1 MQIYE
6 SLCVCAIIAG
16 ASGAIG
22 RACARLEISPFALAF
37 SGALL
42 LMLSRFSFAPLAEF
56 RCNTGTLVFPV
67 YFLIQMVE
75 QRGLNV
81 RAAAT
86 WRAFFAASTLPVVW
100 MLVSALAELWR
111 LDYASVNLA
120 QRAGDS
126 LRNNFRKHAAA
137 CSIARET
144 KNCLI
149 ATCSAVVENTHFG
162 IKLKSQTIS
171 GPHAKVKGFGSVSAS
186 LYIS

>member
-86 WRAFFAASTLPVVW
+86 WRAFFAASGCMDACERTCR
-100 MLVSALAELWR
+100 ALAIGLCI
-111 LDYASVNLA
+111 
-120 QRAGDS
+120 
-126 LRNNFRKHAAA
+126 RK
-137 CSIARET
+137 S
-144 KNCLI
+144 
-149 ATCSAVVENTHFG
+149 
-162 IKLKSQTIS
+162 
-171 GPHAKVKGFGSVSAS
+171 
-186 LYIS
+186 

>member
-1 MQIYE
+1 MGLLFYKDLPKVVFDMQIYE
-6 SLCVCAIIAG
+6 SLCVCCNNRR
-16 ASGAIG
+16 SERCDC
-22 RACARLEISPFALAF
+22 RACARLEISSFALAF

-111 LDYASVNLA
+111 LDYASVNLDGIA
-120 QRAGDS
+120 
-126 LRNNFRKHAAA
+126 LRNAQAILCATNFRKHAAA

-144 KNCLI
+144 
-149 ATCSAVVENTHFG
+149 E
-162 IKLKSQTIS
+162 KLSDC
-171 GPHAKVKGFGSVSAS
+171 HMFCCC
-186 LYIS
+186 

>member
-1 MQIYE
+1 MGLLFYKDLPKVVFDMQIYE

-42 LMLSRFSFAPLAEF
+42 LMLSQFSFAPLAEF

-111 LDYASVNLA
+111 LDYASVNLDGIA
-120 QRAGDS
+120 
-126 LRNNFRKHAAA
+126 LRNAQAILCATTFGSMLLHAALHEK
-137 CSIARET
+137 RKT
-144 KNCLI
+144 
-149 ATCSAVVENTHFG
+149 V
-162 IKLKSQTIS
+162 
-171 GPHAKVKGFGSVSAS
+171 
-186 LYIS
+186 

>member
-86 WRAFFAASTLPVVW
+86 WRAFLPRPRF
-100 MLVSALAELWR
+100 R
-111 LDYASVNLA
+111 LYGCL
-120 QRAGDS
+120 RAHLQSFGDWIM
-126 LRNNFRKHAAA
+126 H
-137 CSIARET
+137 
-144 KNCLI
+144 
-149 ATCSAVVENTHFG
+149 
-162 IKLKSQTIS
+162 
-171 GPHAKVKGFGSVSAS
+171 P
-186 LYIS
+186 